1 MVLFELILFILS
13 LLVLGSVSDE
23 SYLACTSSFRNIS
36 GLDFKKKQGCV
47 YLLNDENDA
56 RQYIT
61 TICACQDISMLD
73 HGTLLSLG
81 LMTQDGH
88 SAIAHVATG
97 RGVKLTL
104 FQGRSFDGHV
114 AFVNEKLEL
123 SLSNK
128 LDSAGQS
135 MNKRVHSI
143 KIKSQEGSCPC
154 SAKKRGDEMETS
166 VSDKRGEK
174 DFEKSIEVDVDD
186 DNEEE
191 GEKVVKEESA
201 NLKANQR
208 KVARARSRGV
218 TRTDKL
224 KMRPKNGLKSSSNSK
239 PSLGEDDEI

>member
-1 MVLFELILFILS
+1 MYQLRYMVLFELILFILS
-13 LLVLGSVSDE
+13 LLVLGGVSDE

-61 TICACQDISMLD
+61 TICACQDVSMLD

-128 LDSAGQS
+128 LDNAGQS
-135 MNKRVHSI
+135 MNKRAHSI
-143 KIKSQEGSCPC
+143 KIKSQGGSC
-154 SAKKRGDEMETS
+154 ETM
-166 VSDKRGEK
+166 
-174 DFEKSIEVDVDD
+174 
-186 DNEEE
+186 
-191 GEKVVKEESA
+191 
-201 NLKANQR
+201 
-208 KVARARSRGV
+208 KVALSFLVSIPGFHSWFCLFLFYSFILYLL
-218 TRTDKL
+218 DFC
-224 KMRPKNGLKSSSNSK
+224 MS
-239 PSLGEDDEI
+239 

>member
-1 MVLFELILFILS
+1 M
-13 LLVLGSVSDE
+13 
-23 SYLACTSSFRNIS
+23 LA
-36 GLDFKKKQGCV
+36 
-47 YLLNDENDA
+47 
-56 RQYIT
+56 
-61 TICACQDISMLD
+61 TICACQDVSMLD

-128 LDSAGQS
+128 LDNAGQS
-135 MNKRVHSI
+135 MNKRAHSI

-166 VSDKRGEK
+166 ASNERGEK

-191 GEKVVKEESA
+191 GENGEDEEKEEGEKGEDGRKGEDGEKGGEKGEGEKGEDGEKVVKEESA

-224 KMRPKNGLKSSSNSK
+224 KMRPKNGLRSSSNSK
-239 PSLGEDDEI
+239 PSSGEDDEI